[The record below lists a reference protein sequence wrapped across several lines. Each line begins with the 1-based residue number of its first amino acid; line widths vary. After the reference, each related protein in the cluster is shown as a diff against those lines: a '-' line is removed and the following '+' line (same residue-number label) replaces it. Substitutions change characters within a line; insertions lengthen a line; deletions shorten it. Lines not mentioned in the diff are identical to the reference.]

1 MKKIILILTIFFF
14 VSISYSEERKEDI
27 PKLEEREGIVYVIG
41 EEKAYT
47 GTFIG
52 KYEEDKLHTIE
63 EKNRKETIYYK
74 GGKLR
79 REIPYKNGIRDGIKK
94 LYYPN
99 GNLEMEIPYENGI
112 KEGIEKLYY
121 PSGELHRATVYSNKD
136 VVKEVYYD
144 KNGNIETY
152 YEKN

>member
-1 MKKIILILTIFFF
+1 MKKIILVLVMFLFIL
-14 VSISYSEERKEDI
+14 ISHSEERIEDI
-27 PKLEEREGIVYVIG
+27 SKREKREGIVYVIG

-52 KYEEDKLHTIE
+52 KYEEDKLHIIE
-63 EKNRKETIYYK
+63 EKDRKEVIYYK

-79 REIPYKNGIRDGIKK
+79 REIPYKNGIKDGIKK

-99 GNLEMEIPYENGI
+99 GNLEMEMPYKNGV

-121 PSGELHRATVYSNKD
+121 PSGELRRETTYSDKD

-144 KNGNIETY
+144 KNGDIIQY
-152 YEKN
+152 FEK